1 MSNLKENKMGT
12 MPVNKLL
19 ITMTLPMMASM
30 LIQALYNVVDSMFVA
45 QINEEALTALS
56 LAFPVQNLM
65 IGVAT
70 GTGVGMNAMLSRAL
84 GEKDKDSVNKAASNG
99 VLLVLIAS
107 VLFIVFG
114 IFGSRLFFK
123 SQTDNEL
130 IIEYGVQYL
139 TIVTI
144 GSPLL
149 YISIISERLMQSTG
163 KTVLS
168 MYTQGLGAITNIILD
183 PILIFVLGWD
193 VVGAAIATILG
204 QLASAVFGIIIN
216 QKFNRE
222 VRLELK
228 NMKLHGRTVKKIYS
242 VGVPSI
248 IMVGIGSVMN
258 YMLNSM
264 LITFFSTTAA
274 AVLGAYYKIQSFAF
288 MPIFGMNNGIVPI
301 IAYNYGAGKRSRIN
315 KTIKLAVTYATL
327 IMLAAIAVFQIF
339 PEQLLHMFNASPDM
353 IRIGVPAF
361 RIICLHYLLAGFCI
375 AIGSVFQSFGKGVLS
390 MIVSI
395 CRQLVVLIPA
405 AYLLAIAFPEN
416 INMFWLCFLIA
427 EVMSATVSLICFAH
441 IRNTIIRNVP
451 DNL

>member
-1 MSNLKENKMGT
+1 M
-12 MPVNKLL
+12 
-19 ITMTLPMMASM
+19 
-30 LIQALYNVVDSMFVA
+30 
-45 QINEEALTALS
+45 
-56 LAFPVQNLM
+56 
-65 IGVAT
+65 
-70 GTGVGMNAMLSRAL
+70 
-84 GEKDKDSVNKAASNG
+84 
-99 VLLVLIAS
+99 
-107 VLFIVFG
+107 
-114 IFGSRLFFK
+114 FFK

-204 QLASAVFGIIIN
+204 QLASAVFGVIIN

-258 YMLNSM
+258 CMLNSM
-264 LITFFSTTAA
+264 LITFFSTKDA

-288 MPIFGMNNGIVPI
+288 MPLFGMNNGLIPI
-301 IAYNYGAGKRSRIN
+301 IAYNKVLA
-315 KTIKLAVTYATL
+315 KLH
-327 IMLAAIAVFQIF
+327 LAPKNCICF
-339 PEQLLHMFNASPDM
+339 P
-353 IRIGVPAF
+353 V
-361 RIICLHYLLAGFCI
+361 
-375 AIGSVFQSFGKGVLS
+375 
-390 MIVSI
+390 
-395 CRQLVVLIPA
+395 
-405 AYLLAIAFPEN
+405 
-416 INMFWLCFLIA
+416 LIA
-427 EVMSATVSLICFAH
+427 ETQQAIE
-441 IRNTIIRNVP
+441 
-451 DNL
+451 